1 MLFQPGLLLVY
12 HRTRYRSPPR
22 PKLSDLAVHCASSS
36 LIMFPLSSLLVLA
49 TSALAVRVSYDPVYD
64 NRNQS
69 LDTVL
74 CSTGSNGLETKNF
87 TTFGSLPNF
96 PNIGG
101 AEAVTGFNS
110 PACGTCWAL
119 TYKNLTINVCVI
131 AGWRCFNILI
141 FVHAFLPPSPLSLDP
156 RD

>member
-1 MLFQPGLLLVY
+1 
-12 HRTRYRSPPR
+12 
-22 PKLSDLAVHCASSS
+22 
-36 LIMFPLSSLLVLA
+36 MFTLSSLLVLA

-64 NRNQS
+64 NRDQS

-101 AEAVTGFNS
+101 AEAVKGFNS

-131 AGWRCFNILI
+131 SIHCSWYLCSRFSPSLPFILRSSRLM
-141 FVHAFLPPSPLSLDP
+141 LPADSILPSQL
-156 RD
+156 